1 MPILALRS
9 CGNSEEHVSAVSGGE
24 GGHDTVFMVGQEGL
38 CQGDSSLQ
46 MPAPRWGHTSA
57 FIKSRLI
64 LCGGSLGE
72 ASSVTPDASC
82 DIYCLERRSWS
93 KGAAMATPR
102 HNAAGVALL
111 GKMYLVGGSTGEA
124 TYTPTMEV
132 YDPSKDAWSQGP
144 DMPIAVTAACAV
156 THRDAIIVTGGLNAT
171 GETRAVHMFNV
182 TTNQWYKMAPM
193 RQARARHGCSLNQR

>member
-1 MPILALRS
+1 M
-9 CGNSEEHVSAVSGGE
+9 SAVSGGE
-24 GGHDTVFMVGQEGL
+24 GGHDTVFMVGQDGL

-102 HNAAGVALL
+102 GTMRPAWRCWATISRSTTVARSNLRNSSL
-111 GKMYLVGGSTGEA
+111 
-124 TYTPTMEV
+124 
-132 YDPSKDAWSQGP
+132 
-144 DMPIAVTAACAV
+144 
-156 THRDAIIVTGGLNAT
+156 
-171 GETRAVHMFNV
+171 
-182 TTNQWYKMAPM
+182 
-193 RQARARHGCSLNQR
+193 ARL